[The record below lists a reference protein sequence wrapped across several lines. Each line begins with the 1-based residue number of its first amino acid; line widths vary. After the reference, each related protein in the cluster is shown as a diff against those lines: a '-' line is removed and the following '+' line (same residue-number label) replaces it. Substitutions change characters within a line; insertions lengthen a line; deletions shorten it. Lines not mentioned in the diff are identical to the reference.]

1 MFSGNNR
8 ISERQAFRLLT
19 YDLLGLSTLLVPSVL
34 GGTAGRDGIFCIA
47 LGVAVSVLYLKV
59 LAVVAAD
66 CVIPFPDYLEQVL
79 GKICGRLIQVFYL
92 MYLFLL
98 AGYTAYR
105 FSDVVLESLLRE
117 ESFYLV
123 LALLL
128 VLVFYGLWGGLEG
141 RARVYEIL
149 FWFLMI
155 PLFLMM
161 FFALDEVQT
170 DYWSP
175 VFVVGA
181 GDVFKGS
188 YAVFVCMAIV
198 FLVPFLKNYMEPQAK
213 LYHVGRRAL
222 LFAGGVHAALYLILL
237 GIFGAESL
245 GTMEYPAVTLM
256 SAVKISGGFLKR
268 MDAFMFAIW
277 FFTLYAL
284 LSGCIFYGGNVLVR
298 LAGHCLPQCTEQKK
312 QHIAVTVLLVFAGLL
327 AVAFYREQVWMEC
340 CEWFLWYVGTP
351 VLVAIPVF
359 ILIYRYWKKQGHGG
373 RLGRSV
379 GMFFFVFL
387 AASVLMGCNTVELE
401 DRNFPIELAVQDTDN
416 FPQEFLE
423 AQSAGNRRIDYSHLK
438 VVILSQAFVENTSAM
453 QEFLAMMEEKNEIP
467 RNTYVVVAADAEE
480 IMDME
485 QVEGES
491 VGNYLE
497 QMFENV
503 SKVRKQA
510 YPTIGMLYQ
519 ESDNQCETL
528 FIPYVK
534 KDGDKLVVENYYVW
548 KRGAPAGNVD
558 SETARLSL
566 FTQNQMEKYQL
577 TLAGGEVVSL
587 SDAHNAI
594 TFDEKDGAKTVTV
607 TVKCIGEVLNRSG
620 ELTGEEQRVI
630 GRQIEVYMN
639 ELAESVLSER
649 AIDVTDS
656 FRKLDAK
663 REWYFYYLG
672 QEEVYEQDILIQ
684 YETDIDWV
692 NL

>member
-1 MFSGNNR
+1 MFSENNR

-19 YDLLGLSTLLVPSVL
+19 YDLLGLSTLLVPPAL

-47 LGVAVSVLYLKV
+47 LGVAASVLYLK
-59 LAVVAAD
+59 LLSAVAAD

-79 GKICGRLIQVFYL
+79 GKICGRLIQVFFL

-105 FSDVVLESLLRE
+105 FSDAVLESLLRE

-123 LALLL
+123 LVL
-128 VLVFYGLWGGLEG
+128 VLMLVFYGLWGGLEG
-141 RARVYEIL
+141 RARIYEIL

-161 FFALDEVQT
+161 FFALDEVQA

-175 VFVVGA
+175 VFVAGA

-188 YAVFVCMAIV
+188 YAVFLCMAIV
-198 FLVPFLKNYMEPQAK
+198 FLVLFFKNYMEPQAN

-222 LFAGGVHAALYLILL
+222 LFAGGVHAVLYLILL

-245 GTMEYPAVTLM
+245 GTMKYPAVTLM

-268 MDAFMFAIW
+268 TDAFMFAIW

-284 LSGCIFYGGNVLVR
+284 LSSSIFYGGNVLVR
-298 LAGHCLPQCTEQKK
+298 LGRKCLPQCIEQKK
-312 QHIAVTVLLVFAGLL
+312 QHIAALVLLVLTGLL
-327 AVAFYREQVWMEC
+327 AVSFYREQAWMEYY
-340 CEWFLWYVGTP
+340 ERFLWYVGTP
-351 VLVAIPVF
+351 VLAAIPVF
-359 ILIYRYWKKQGHGG
+359 ILICRYWKNQRHGG
-373 RLGRSV
+373 KMGRSA
-379 GMFFFVFL
+379 GMFFLVLL
-387 AASVLMGCNTVELE
+387 AGNVLAGCDRVELE
-401 DRNFPIELAVQDTDN
+401 DRNFPIELAVQNTED
-416 FPQEFLE
+416 FPEEFLNV
-423 AQSAGNRRIDYSHLK
+423 QSAGNRLIDYSHLK
-438 VVILSQAFVENTSAM
+438 VVILSQAFVENASAM

-467 RNTYVVVAADAEE
+467 RNTYVVVAADAGE

-503 SKVRKQA
+503 SEVRKQA

-519 ESDNQCETL
+519 ESANQCETL

-534 KDGDKLVVENYYVW
+534 RDGDKLAIENYYVW
-548 KRGAPAGNVD
+548 KRGAAAGNVD
-558 SETARLSL
+558 SETAGLSL
-566 FTQNQMEKYQL
+566 FTQNQMGKYQL

-587 SDAHNAI
+587 FDAHNAVA
-594 TFDEKDGAKTVTV
+594 FDEKDGVKVVTMK
-607 TVKCIGEVLNRSG
+607 VKCSGEVINRG
-620 ELTGEEQRVI
+620 DKLTREEQQMLT
-630 GRQIEVYMN
+630 RQIEVYMN
-639 ELAESVLSER
+639 ELAGRVLLER
-649 AIDVTDS
+649 SIDVTDS
-656 FRKLDAK
+656 FRKLGAK

-672 QEEVYEQDILIQ
+672 REDAYEQDILIR